1 MELYPPAD
9 IVFLRNV
16 LIYFDV
22 ETRKA
27 ILGRLRRVLRPD
39 GILFLGCAETT
50 LEPGRK
56 FRGRAGRKYVC
67 YQLKDR

>member
-1 MELYPPAD
+1 
-9 IVFLRNV
+9 V

-27 ILGRLRRVLRPD
+27 ILGRLRRILRPD

-50 LEPGRK
+50 LNLDAAFESVQ
-56 FRGRAGRKYVC
+56 AGKYVC